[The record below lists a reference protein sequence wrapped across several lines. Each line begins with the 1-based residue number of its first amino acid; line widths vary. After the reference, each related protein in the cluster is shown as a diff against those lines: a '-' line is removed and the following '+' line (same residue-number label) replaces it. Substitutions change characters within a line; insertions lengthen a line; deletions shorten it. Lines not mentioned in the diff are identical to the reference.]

1 MKFAI
6 FLMTVP
12 WKLEKIEK
20 DLFSIVNSI
29 KFSNYKN
36 DVLQKIDT
44 YVQQKI
50 DTDIAELN

>member
-12 WKLEKIEK
+12 WKLEKIKK
-20 DLFSIVNSI
+20 DLFSIANSI
-29 KFSNYKN
+29 KFSNYKH

-50 DTDIAELN
+50 DTVIAELN